1 MKGITKKTLYQQ
13 LIKRAGGINKISK
26 MKRKF
31 FRLKKYNNPYLS
43 QRAVDPLKKKNRKRI
58 LVFFILAAILAGLV
72 YLIIYSPLLKIK
84 KIVISGTEE
93 FDLINDIQI
102 IATRET
108 TGYDLGIWPRNNI
121 LLLNKEMFKAVIDSQ
136 VVLDELAVQKRF
148 LHTLEIYAKEKV
160 PQLLW
165 KEGEEY
171 FYIDKSG
178 TLMAAVAFEDI
189 KYDLP
194 LINRGTTTQAVL
206 TKKIIEPSNID
217 FIQQVLAKVSEI
229 NSAWQISRLVA
240 LTVDNSEI
248 FFYTNEGWYFIL
260 KVNNDIT
267 KSIYNLKELLAQK
280 IEDRSKLK
288 YVDLRIEDRIYYK

>member
-1 MKGITKKTLYQQ
+1 
-13 LIKRAGGINKISK
+13 

>member
-1 MKGITKKTLYQQ
+1 
-13 LIKRAGGINKISK
+13 

-194 LINRGTTTQAVL
+194 LINRGTTTQVVL